1 MLTAQAMEDFKV
13 FIDRSIAYAKVT
25 ISGKTEEYKIHRRER
40 LKDGRVAVYIQIT
53 PQAGK
58 TVTVEKVQLYN
69 YGGKLWAE
77 KSEQIELSQVPEGVL
92 YRFTFSVK
100 EVEG

>member
-53 PQAGK
+53 PQAVK

-77 KSEQIELSQVPEGVL
+77 KSEEIELSQVQEGVL

>member
-1 MLTAQAMEDFKV
+1 MLTTQAMEDFKV

-77 KSEQIELSQVPEGVL
+77 KSEKIELSQVQEGVL
-92 YRFTFSVK
+92 YRFTFFVK

>member
-58 TVTVEKVQLYN
+58 TVTIEKVQLYN

-77 KSEQIELSQVPEGVL
+77 KSEKIELSQVQEGVL

>member
-25 ISGKTEEYKIHRRER
+25 ISGKTEEYKIHLRER

-77 KSEQIELSQVPEGVL
+77 KSEEIELSQVQEGVL

>member
-77 KSEQIELSQVPEGVL
+77 KSEEIELSQVQEGVL
-92 YRFTFSVK
+92 YRFKFSVK

>member
-40 LKDGRVAVYIQIT
+40 LKDGGVAVYIQIT

-77 KSEQIELSQVPEGVL
+77 KSEKIELSQVQEGVL

>member
-1 MLTAQAMEDFKV
+1 MEGWLYTY
-13 FIDRSIAYAKVT
+13 RL
-25 ISGKTEEYKIHRRER
+25 RRR
-40 LKDGRVAVYIQIT
+40 L
-53 PQAGK
+53 
-58 TVTVEKVQLYN
+58 EKVQLYN

-77 KSEQIELSQVPEGVL
+77 KSEKIELSQVQEGVL

>member
-77 KSEQIELSQVPEGVL
+77 KSEEIELSQVQEGVL

>member
-1 MLTAQAMEDFKV
+1 MALFE
-13 FIDRSIAYAKVT
+13 
-25 ISGKTEEYKIHRRER
+25 
-40 LKDGRVAVYIQIT
+40 L

-77 KSEQIELSQVPEGVL
+77 KAEKIELSQVQEGVL

>member
-77 KSEQIELSQVPEGVL
+77 KSEEIELSQVQEGVL
-92 YRFTFSVK
+92 YRFTYSVK

>member
-58 TVTVEKVQLYN
+58 TVTVEKVQLFN

-77 KSEQIELSQVPEGVL
+77 KAEKIELSQVQEGVL

>member
-77 KSEQIELSQVPEGVL
+77 KSEEIELSQAQEGVL
-92 YRFTFSVK
+92 YRITFSVK

>member
-58 TVTVEKVQLYN
+58 AVTVEKVQFYN

-77 KSEQIELSQVPEGVL
+77 KSEDIELSQVREGVL
-92 YRFTFSVK
+92 YRFTLSVK

>member
-40 LKDGRVAVYIQIT
+40 LKDGRVAGYIQIT

-77 KSEQIELSQVPEGVL
+77 KSEEIELSQVQEGVL

>member
-25 ISGKTEEYKIHRRER
+25 ISGKTEEFKIHRRER

-77 KSEQIELSQVPEGVL
+77 KSEEIELSQVQEGVL
-92 YRFTFSVK
+92 YRFAFSVK

>member
-13 FIDRSIAYAKVT
+13 FIDSSIAYAKVT

-77 KSEQIELSQVPEGVL
+77 KSEEIELSQVQEGVL